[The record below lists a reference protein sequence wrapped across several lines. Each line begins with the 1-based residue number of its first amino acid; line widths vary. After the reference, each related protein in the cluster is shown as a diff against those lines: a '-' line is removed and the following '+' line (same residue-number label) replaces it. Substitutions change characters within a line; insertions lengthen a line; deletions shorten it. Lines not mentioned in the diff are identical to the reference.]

1 VEFKTGHRFRF
12 LLLGLIGLTVLIA
25 GFANWR
31 AQAAALPQVDAKAA
45 VLLDPATGKVLFA
58 KNPDTA
64 MAPASTTKIMTAIL
78 AIERG
83 GLSQTI
89 RVSPNAVGI
98 DGSSMALASGE
109 RLRMEDLLYGL
120 MLVSGND
127 AAVAIA
133 DAIAGSEAEFARLM
147 TAKARKIG
155 LTNTN
160 YKNPNGLPAL
170 NHYSTARDLAKL
182 TAYAMRNSIFARIVA
197 TKVKTIP
204 GSKPGETV
212 TLYNH
217 NKLLWRYPYTTGVKT
232 GYTLTAGGCL
242 VAAAKKDGATLIS
255 VVLKSNAIY
264 DDSIKL
270 FDYGF
275 KQKSGSR
282 S

>member
-1 VEFKTGHRFRF
+1 MKLKSGYRLFCIS
-12 LLLGLIGLTVLIA
+12 LISLIGLAAFGLAYTRAA
-25 GFANWR
+25 GV
-31 AQAAALPQVDAKAA
+31 QPQIDARAA
-45 VLLDPATGKVLFA
+45 VLMDTNSGKLLYS
-58 KNPDTA
+58 KNADAA

-78 AIERG
+78 AIERSN
-83 GLSQTI
+83 LQKT
-89 RVSPNAVGI
+89 VSVSKNAVAV
-98 DGSSMALASGE
+98 DGSSMALAYGE
-109 RLRMEDLLYGL
+109 RLTMEDLLYGL

-133 DAIAGSEAEFARLM
+133 DAISGSQADFARLM
-147 TAKARKIG
+147 TEKARQIG

-170 NHYSTARDLAKL
+170 NHYSTARDLARL
-182 TAYAMRNSIFARIVA
+182 TAYAMRNSIFARIVR
-197 TKVKTIP
+197 TKVKTVP
-204 GSKPGETV
+204 GNKPGQTL

-217 NKLLWRYPYTTGVKT
+217 NKLLWRYPYTIGVKT
-232 GYTLTAGGCL
+232 GYTLSAGGCL
-242 VAAAKKDGATLIS
+242 VAAAEKNGTRLIA

-275 KQKSGSR
+275 RQKSAGTR